1 MKGFEE
7 PTRSLCPITQ
17 MSPPVDPMS
26 VSGAHTL
33 QILSRT
39 RRLPWGHGRTRERS
53 GTRELGLVPS
63 SSCCSVVLSLPKAF
77 YNVFPSGH
85 SSFHFHATPAEGHVA
100 LSDHTLSQGQ
110 GAVGAMPAEA
120 PQESHGGGPR
130 LEDSWHWPP
139 TVPCQVL
146 LDEGGNG
153 VFASGLR
160 ITVRAF
166 PGTQRCIFVSAVP
179 GSKAWLL
186 CGLEITQ
193 TLSPLQ

>member
-1 MKGFEE
+1 
-7 PTRSLCPITQ
+7 

-39 RRLPWGHGRTRERS
+39 CRLPWGHRRTRERS

-63 SSCCSVVLSLPKAF
+63 
-77 YNVFPSGH
+77 
-85 SSFHFHATPAEGHVA
+85 FHAA
-100 LSDHTLSQGQ
+100 LSWCLFQKLFIMYFLQVTLLFISMLPQLKDTLPCLITLWVKDREQWGQ
-110 GAVGAMPAEA
+110 CPLRLPRKVMVEA
-120 PQESHGGGPR
+120 HIFK
-130 LEDSWHWPP
+130 DSWHWPP

-146 LDEGGNG
+146 LDEGWNG

-166 PGTQRCIFVSAVP
+166 PGIQRCFFVSAVM
-179 GSKAWLL
+179 GFKAWLL

-193 TLSPLQ
+193 TLSPPQ